1 MKIIKVLGSGCTKCK
16 KAAELIEKVAAEQG
30 VAVTVSKETDP
41 QTIMSYGVMSTPAV
55 VIDEVL
61 VHTGSVPQEA
71 SVKEWLAK

>member
-16 KAAELIEKVAAEQG
+16 KTAELIEKVASEQS
-30 VAVTVSKETDP
+30 VTVTVSKETDP
-41 QTIMSYGVMSTPAV
+41 QIIMAYGVMSTPAV

-61 VHTGSVPQEA
+61 VHTGSVPQET